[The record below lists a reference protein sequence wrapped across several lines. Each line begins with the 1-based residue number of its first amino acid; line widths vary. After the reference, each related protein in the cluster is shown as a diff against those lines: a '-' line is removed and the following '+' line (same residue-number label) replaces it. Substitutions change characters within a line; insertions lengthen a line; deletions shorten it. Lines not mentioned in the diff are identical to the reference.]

1 MQTQTITFS
10 RIGYLLAELEIHV
23 GLSRSTL
30 HRTVARGEL
39 ETIKRLRR
47 RLVPAEQVERLCG
60 MADADHSPEAA

>member
-1 MQTQTITFS
+1 MQAQIITFS
-10 RIGYLLAELEIHV
+10 RIGYLLAALEIHG

-30 HRTVARGEL
+30 HRTVTRDEL
-39 ETIKRLRR
+39 ETIRRVRR